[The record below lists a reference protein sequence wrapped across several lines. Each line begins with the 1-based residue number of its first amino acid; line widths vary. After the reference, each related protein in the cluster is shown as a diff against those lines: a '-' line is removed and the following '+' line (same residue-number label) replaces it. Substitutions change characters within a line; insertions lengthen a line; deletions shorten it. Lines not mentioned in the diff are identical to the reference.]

1 MMLQSNNLGV
11 VCLALCRIEQVCS
24 LGAAAL
30 NVLADSKH
38 CKYTSDEFLS
48 SYGLR

>member
-1 MMLQSNNLGV
+1 MMLQSNNLRV
-11 VCLALCRIEQVCS
+11 DCLALYRIEQACS
-24 LGAAAL
+24 LGVAAL

-38 CKYTSDEFLS
+38 CKYTTEEFLS